1 MGEKKTILIRA
12 PRDIMNELQKRLP
25 KVDNAVRIRVLY
37 NTSAFRIDNWLGQPF
52 IKPKPLTKIL
62 KDVKK
67 KK

>member
-1 MGEKKTILIRA
+1 MMGEKKTILIRA

-37 NTSAFRIDNWLGQPF
+37 NTSAFRLDDWLGKPF
-52 IKPKPLTKIL
+52 LGVKS
-62 KDVKK
+62 VKK